1 MIKNTLLFNLFFLS
15 LTVSAVVDTRSAGYT
30 RVDEDFKTPG
40 TGFELKIER
49 AYGSRSL
56 YNGIFG
62 YGWCSNFETRLD
74 TLPGNII
81 RGVECGGGMEIVYRP
96 KTQGL
101 NIDEQVNSIVSEV
114 KKRRKISSAKLK
126 KLTKD
131 LTQSQTLRSDFMTA
145 LQLKGKITAGLK
157 YYANG
162 RSNEY
167 IESKNNKFYRYL
179 PNGVSEVFN
188 NEGSLSRI
196 YDKFGNYIDF
206 TWAQS
211 KITITDNKGR
221 RLALILNPS
230 NGKIKEARFGKQVV
244 AKYTHNGKEDLTG
257 VWSLRAGKLQ
267 KTYKYKYDLLHNL
280 LVVTYPDKTM
290 EKLTYNTRKDWVMSF
305 KNRKGCRENYDYWKN
320 PKNANHYSSSV
331 EKVCR
336 GKIVSKGRYQFWNK
350 SHPNKKKGGFYLHRA
365 RSRVNG
371 RLTDV
376 IFHPDFGTP
385 VSFLKN
391 GVRTKRVYYENG
403 FLKMKSNPYR
413 EVVYKNYI
421 KKCRKPTLVQVKTKN
436 PSQDGKVVKVENIT
450 LDFRSNCYLSKV
462 SKSADE
468 WIKVTPDEKGRL
480 IAMEDQSRK
489 VVKLT
494 WNNKINKP
502 EVITRVGV
510 GSIRL
515 VYRKGTIVNVTGK
528 SGPTIMAQVSSVFNS
543 FLSTLSPVAEEMILL

>member
-1 MIKNTLLFNLFFLS
+1 MIKNTAFSILSFLPLMVFS
-15 LTVSAVVDTRSAGYT
+15 VVDTRSAGYT
-30 RVDEDFKTPG
+30 RVDEDFETPG

-49 AYGSRSL
+49 AYNSRSL

-81 RGVECGGGMEIVYRP
+81 RGVECGAGMEIVYRP

-101 NIDEQVNSIVSEV
+101 NIDEQVKSIISEV
-114 KKRRKISSAKLK
+114 KKRRKVNKAQLK
-126 KLTKD
+126 KLTRD
-131 LTQSQTLRSDFMTA
+131 LKQSQTLRSDFITA

-188 NEGSLSRI
+188 SDGSLSRI

-206 TWAQS
+206 TWTQS

-221 RLALILNPS
+221 RLILTLNPS
-230 NGKIKEARFGKQVV
+230 NGKVKEAHFGKKAV
-244 AKYTHNGKEDLTG
+244 ARYKHNGKEDLVE
-257 VWSLRAGKLQ
+257 VWSLKAGKLRRAFQ
-267 KTYKYKYDLLHNL
+267 YGYDGLHNL
-280 LVVTYPDKTM
+280 RVVAYPNKTT
-290 EKLTYNTRKDWVMSF
+290 EKLTYDTRKDWVMSF
-305 KNRKGCRENYDYWKN
+305 KNRKGCLEKYDYWKN

-336 GKIVSKGRYQFWNK
+336 GKIVSKGKYEFWNK
-350 SHPNKKKGGFYLHRA
+350 PHPNKKKGGFYLHRA

-421 KKCRKPTLVQVKTKN
+421 KKCRKPKLVQVKTKD
-436 PSQDGKVVKVENIT
+436 PAQDGKIIKVENIT
-450 LDFRSNCYLSKV
+450 LNFRSNCYLSKV

-489 VVKLT
+489 VVRLK
-494 WNNKINKP
+494 WNDKINKP
-502 EVITRVGV
+502 EFITRVGV

-515 VYRKGTIVNVTGK
+515 VYRKGVIVNVTGK

-543 FLSTLSPVAEEMILL
+543 FLSALSPVAEEMILL